1 LLFHQQLDALWS
13 LGKHDWMRLEDL
25 GWDPVW
31 EYHAMEAGGP
41 TRVPGRVATVDRG
54 RVVVL
59 TDEGAIP
66 ASWHFPVLIHGER
79 AGVMP
84 AVGDWAMITNVG
96 EVRTLE
102 TLLPR
107 RSLLAR
113 GIQGGAR
120 VAQPLAANVD
130 LVMVVTGLDGDFS
143 LRRIERFL
151 ALARSGSV
159 RALVVLSKLDL
170 IDDPDEAIRQAR
182 KATPG
187 LDVVTISSVTGD
199 GLTELSSEVEPG
211 KTVVLVG
218 SSGVGKSTLINRLLG
233 EERLRTGAVRE
244 SDDRGRHVTTRRELL
259 QLPDGGLVIDT
270 PGLREVGLL
279 ASEEAVLEVFP
290 EIAALSEQCRFMD
303 CSHVEEPDCA
313 VRDAVDKGELDA
325 DRLAGFHRLVREQA
339 SATRRATEH
348 ERRAHERALTGHYR
362 KTLRASLRLKGREN

>member
-1 LLFHQQLDALWS
+1 
-13 LGKHDWMRLEDL
+13 MRLEDL

-31 EYHAMEAGGP
+31 EYHATEAGDP

-59 TDEGAIP
+59 TAEGAIP
-66 ASWHFPVLIHGER
+66 ATWHFPVPMLGEP
-79 AGVMP
+79 AAVMP
-84 AVGDWAMITNVG
+84 AVGDWAMITNAG
-96 EVRTLE
+96 EVRTLA

-107 RSLLAR
+107 RTLLAR
-113 GIQGGAR
+113 GIKSGSR

-130 LVMVVTGLDGDFS
+130 LVMVVTGLDGDFN

-170 IDDPDEAIRQAR
+170 IHDPETAIQQAR
-182 KATPG
+182 KAAPG

-199 GLTELSSEVEPG
+199 GLTELENEVNPG
-211 KTVVLVG
+211 QTVVLVG

-233 EERLRTGAVRE
+233 EERLSTGAVRE
-244 SDDRGRHVTTRRELL
+244 SDDRGRHVTSRRELL
-259 QLPDGGLVIDT
+259 QLPGGGLVIDT

-313 VRDAVDKGELDA
+313 VRDAVQKGELEA
-325 DRLAGFHRLVREQA
+325 DRLAGFHRLAREQA
-339 SATRRATEH
+339 SASRRATEH
-348 ERRAHERALTGHYR
+348 ERRAHERATTGHYR
-362 KTLRASLRLKGREN
+362 KTLRDTLRLKGRES